1 MDKIRVI
8 SVYPNFANH
17 GGAQDVALQL
27 AEKLNEGMEPVV
39 LTETCLADIVSD
51 YRERARFMP
60 FGWRSVHN
68 LADKHTIFLSHHRK
82 STSLLMLFNL
92 LSSKKIHVL
101 HVAHNTFTNL
111 RCFSFFPK
119 RIVAVSNGVKENLM
133 SYFRVPEERIIVIFN
148 GKRDCRNNQN
158 VKTDKRE
165 IHILLPGR
173 ICGVKQ
179 QVDIVRMTRGKLL
192 PHIHIYFAGVGEEV
206 ELLKKEIE
214 GETQYHYVGF
224 LNMTENLNRYDYVC
238 LYSKNEGLGLS
249 LIEGLMFGKPLITN
263 DLPAVLDVNKSGET
277 GFVFPDF
284 GTLAKGLN
292 ELPMPD
298 SEEYQRLSYNARLR
312 YEHFF
317 TEENMIIQYKRII
330 EKEMEQITPHE
341 LILINL
347 NTCRYAA

>member
-27 AEKLNEGMEPVV
+27 AEKLNEGTEPIV
-39 LTETCLADIVSD
+39 LTETCFADIVPD

-60 FGWRSVHN
+60 FSWRSVHN
-68 LADKHTIFLSHHRK
+68 LADGHTVFLSHHRK
-82 STSLLMLFNL
+82 STSLLMLFSL
-92 LSSKKIHVL
+92 LSGKKTYVL

-111 RCFSFFPK
+111 RCLSSFPK
-119 RIVAVSNGVKENLM
+119 RIVAVSNGVKEDLM
-133 SYFRVPEERIIVIFN
+133 SYFRVPEERITVIFN
-148 GKRDCRNNQN
+148 GKEDCRNNQN
-158 VKTDKRE
+158 VKTDNRE

-179 QVDIVRMTRGKLL
+179 QVDIVRMTRDKLL
-192 PHIHIYFAGVGEEV
+192 PHIHIYFAGAGEEV

-238 LYSKNEGLGLS
+238 LFSKNEGLGLS

-263 DLPAVLDVNKSGET
+263 DLPAVLDVNKAGET
-277 GFVFPDF
+277 GFVFPNF
-284 GTLAKGLN
+284 TALVKGLN

-298 SEEYQRLSYNARLR
+298 SEAYQHLSCNARLR
-312 YEHFF
+312 YERFF
-317 TEENMIIQYKRII
+317 TEGNMIIQYKRII
-330 EKEMEQITPHE
+330 EQEIRQITPP
-341 LILINL
+341 IN
-347 NTCRYAA
+347 TIQ